1 MLSAPLGIFAV
12 AGNHDVYAGWAEV
25 RAGLEAMGITVLV
38 NDAVELV
45 HGSQRFWVAGTGDPA
60 GRGRARGGRA
70 DVAPDIDR
78 TLAGVP
84 GGAFT
89 IALAHNPGLWPELA
103 QRGVELTLSGH
114 THYGQLS
121 IPRMGWSLASL
132 FLEHAMGWHSRG
144 NALLYISPGTNYWGL
159 PLRLGALPEV
169 TVLTLRRAQGEQ
181 SEIAVTPS

>member
-1 MLSAPLGIFAV
+1 
-12 AGNHDVYAGWAEV
+12 
-25 RAGLEAMGITVLV
+25 MGITVLV
-38 NDAVELV
+38 NDAIELE
-45 HGSQRFWVAGTGDPA
+45 HRSQRFWVAGTGDPA
-60 GRGRARGGRA
+60 GRGRGRGTSDA
-70 DVAPDIDR
+70 APDIAR
-78 TLAGVP
+78 TLARVP
-84 GGAFT
+84 AGAFT

-103 QRGVELTLSGH
+103 LRGVDLTLSGH

-169 TVLTLRRAQGEQ
+169 TVLTLRRAHGPA
-181 SEIAVTPS
+181 EIVPSSHL